1 MSSVITQ
8 GRSLHACG
16 AGSVIHASS
25 VHITITG
32 RPQNSRGDTRRQ
44 ESFSADTKVEN
55 FFPRSRKSCCLI
67 LFHRNPERLQNVCHP
82 SRYAE

>member
-16 AGSVIHASS
+16 ARSVIQASS

-32 RPQNSRGDTRRQ
+32 RQQNSRGDTRRQ
-44 ESFSADTKVEN
+44 ESFSANTKVEN
-55 FFPRSRKSCCLI
+55 FFPRSRKSLI
-67 LFHRNPERLQNVCHP
+67 PFHRNPERLQNVCHP